1 MTKSTCIAG
10 KLIAGGLVAFLA
22 LSSGA
27 AQAQGDPAKGEKLF
41 ARCRA
46 CHALE
51 AGQNKVGPSLH
62 GVFGREAG
70 TVEGFNYSD
79 ALKSADIVWN
89 EETMDHWLE
98 NPREYIP
105 GNKMV
110 FPGLRKE
117 QDRQDIIAYLK
128 EATQ

>member
-1 MTKSTCIAG
+1 MTKSTCIAA

-22 LSSGA
+22 LSSDA
-27 AQAQGDPAKGEKLF
+27 AQAQGDAAKGEKLF

-62 GVFGREAG
+62 GIFGREAG
-70 TVEGFNYSD
+70 TVEGFNYSN

-89 EETMDHWLE
+89 DETMDHWLE

>member
-27 AQAQGDPAKGEKLF
+27 AQAQGDPAKGERLF

>member
-62 GVFGREAG
+62 GIFGREAG
-70 TVEGFNYSD
+70 TVEGFNYSN
-79 ALKSADIVWN
+79 ALKSTDIVWSD
-89 EETMDHWLE
+89 ETMDPWLE

-117 QDRQDIIAYLK
+117 QDRQDLIAYLK

>member
-41 ARCRA
+41 TRCRA

-70 TVEGFNYSD
+70 TAEGFNYSD